1 MLVSQVLKF
10 VIVDLAAQPNQPPAA
25 QKTAG
30 LWGYLTKQGALM
42 NVNEKIRMLRELNHW
57 SQEEMAERLGMSHN
71 GYAKIERGETK
82 LYLEKLNQ
90 IAQIFNIDLSE
101 LVANHD
107 KSIFFFLHGTCNQA
121 VNYYGS
127 GNLDEIAEIEKLKLI
142 IGHKDE
148 LIAQKDKELAAQ
160 QEIIALLK
168 QQIAANP

>member
-1 MLVSQVLKF
+1 
-10 VIVDLAAQPNQPPAA
+10 
-25 QKTAG
+25 
-30 LWGYLTKQGALM
+30 M

-121 VNYYGS
+121 ANYYGS
-127 GNLDEIAEIEKLKLI
+127 GNLDETAEIEKLKLI

>member
-1 MLVSQVLKF
+1 
-10 VIVDLAAQPNQPPAA
+10 
-25 QKTAG
+25 
-30 LWGYLTKQGALM
+30 M
-42 NVNEKIRMLRELNHW
+42 NVNEKIRMLRELNQW

-90 IAQIFNIDLSE
+90 IAQVFNIDLSE

-107 KSIFFFLHGTCNQA
+107 KSVFFFLQGTCNQA
-121 VNYYGS
+121 SANYYS
-127 GNLDEIAEIEKLKLI
+127 NSDTAAEIEKLKLI

-148 LIAQKDKELAAQ
+148 IIAQKDKALAAQ

-168 QQIAANP
+168 QQQPSAQ

>member
-1 MLVSQVLKF
+1 
-10 VIVDLAAQPNQPPAA
+10 
-25 QKTAG
+25 
-30 LWGYLTKQGALM
+30 M
-42 NVNEKIRMLRELNHW
+42 NVNEKIRMLRELNQW

-90 IAQIFNIDLSE
+90 IAQVFNIDLSE

-107 KSIFFFLHGTCNQA
+107 KSVFFFLQGTCNQA
-121 VNYYGS
+121 SANYYGNS
-127 GNLDEIAEIEKLKLI
+127 DTAAEIEKLKLI

-148 LIAQKDKELAAQ
+148 IIAQKDKELATQ

-168 QQIAANP
+168 QQAPSAQ

>member
-1 MLVSQVLKF
+1 
-10 VIVDLAAQPNQPPAA
+10 
-25 QKTAG
+25 
-30 LWGYLTKQGALM
+30 M

-101 LVANHD
+101 LVAHHD

-127 GNLDEIAEIEKLKLI
+127 GNLDETAEIEKLKLI

-168 QQIAANP
+168 QQINK

>member
-1 MLVSQVLKF
+1 
-10 VIVDLAAQPNQPPAA
+10 
-25 QKTAG
+25 
-30 LWGYLTKQGALM
+30 M

-57 SQEEMAERLGMSHN
+57 SQEEMAERLGMLHN

-121 VNYYGS
+121 ANYYGS
-127 GNLDEIAEIEKLKLI
+127 GNLDETAEIEKLKLI

>member
-1 MLVSQVLKF
+1 
-10 VIVDLAAQPNQPPAA
+10 
-25 QKTAG
+25 
-30 LWGYLTKQGALM
+30 M

-90 IAQIFNIDLSE
+90 IAQVFNIDLSE

-127 GNLDEIAEIEKLKLI
+127 GNHDEIAQIEKLKLI

-168 QQIAANP
+168 QQINK

>member
-1 MLVSQVLKF
+1 
-10 VIVDLAAQPNQPPAA
+10 
-25 QKTAG
+25 
-30 LWGYLTKQGALM
+30 M

-90 IAQIFNIDLSE
+90 IAQVFNIDLSE

-127 GNLDEIAEIEKLKLI
+127 GNLDETAEIEKLKLI

>member
-1 MLVSQVLKF
+1 
-10 VIVDLAAQPNQPPAA
+10 
-25 QKTAG
+25 
-30 LWGYLTKQGALM
+30 M

-101 LVANHD
+101 LVAHHD

-121 VNYYGS
+121 ANYYGSGDYYGS
-127 GNLDEIAEIEKLKLI
+127 GNLDETAEIEKLKLI

>member
-1 MLVSQVLKF
+1 
-10 VIVDLAAQPNQPPAA
+10 
-25 QKTAG
+25 
-30 LWGYLTKQGALM
+30 M
-42 NVNEKIRMLRELNHW
+42 NINEKIRMLRELNQW

-107 KSIFFFLHGTCNQA
+107 KSVFFFLQGTCNQA
-121 VNYYGS
+121 ANYYS
-127 GNLDEIAEIEKLKLI
+127 NSDTAAEIEKLKLI

-148 LIAQKDKELAAQ
+148 IIAQKDKELAAQ

-168 QQIAANP
+168 QQVSSAQ

>member
-1 MLVSQVLKF
+1 
-10 VIVDLAAQPNQPPAA
+10 
-25 QKTAG
+25 
-30 LWGYLTKQGALM
+30 M
-42 NVNEKIRMLRELNHW
+42 NINEKIRMLRELNHW

-127 GNLDEIAEIEKLKLI
+127 GNLDETAEIEKLKLI